1 MWLTGSKWQCCLG
14 EKDTSEEVGFIHS
27 FRSVTTPG
35 WKGRSLLP
43 SIAITRRSK
52 LWEPWSAQTCQ
63 HCVGSR
69 APLCW
74 HVPWSRVCVS
84 AICFKPEF
92 LIIPAAQTLLES
104 WYVLSLRHFF
114 QQWVPLSNYI
124 FCKKC
129 LILLVWICHLLLLL
143 HVLFFLFWEPGRVD
157 LLCFCHSL
165 SQKIISCPALIIFF
179 LKFKKK
185 SHLFLSLFLGI
196 FHELFSLPFFD
207 LLLHWGAGILYT
219 VFNMR
224 LKDIYKHI
232 SIVCSLWLVWC
243 AC

>member
-43 SIAITRRSK
+43 SIASTRRSK

-92 LIIPAAQTLLES
+92 LIIAAAQTLLES

-185 SHLFLSLFLGI
+185 IPSFSFTFPRNFPWAI
-196 FHELFSLPFFD
+196 FIALLWPTSALRSRHIVYSVQHE
-207 LLLHWGAGILYT
+207 AE
-219 VFNMR
+219 R
-224 LKDIYKHI
+224 HI
-232 SIVCSLWLVWC
+232 
-243 AC
+243 